1 MLRMSYMPSD
11 FHPVLLI
18 LGHKTEL
25 MTLAD
30 AFDGFS
36 KQGGSLDLNA
46 AGILSTDTKVTLEEW
61 TEGMTEKVGL
71 WPVGRGQSDLIWR
84 LPKRFAWIFANEVA
98 NLGSSPDV
106 AGSATLECEVFGE
119 IRAKVSIGE
128 WEEGYLSDA
137 FR

>member
-71 WPVGRGQSDLIWR
+71 WPVGGDRVI
-84 LPKRFAWIFANEVA
+84 
-98 NLGSSPDV
+98 
-106 AGSATLECEVFGE
+106 
-119 IRAKVSIGE
+119 
-128 WEEGYLSDA
+128 
-137 FR
+137 